1 MVESRTAWLAGAVVV
16 TGMLASCGA
25 AGSSGGA
32 GAVSA
37 SRTVTSGCA
46 GHSAEMVARAGSLY
60 VGGELNGV
68 AAVSAA
74 SVWAVG
80 STDLGNPVTVH
91 WNGRTWKQVLT
102 SVGNRLTSPS
112 GGYLNAVA
120 VVSSRDVWA
129 AGAGPGDSDL
139 VEHWDGRTWSRTPAP
154 DPGGGTV
161 LQGVAAASAADVW
174 AVGGTNDTNK
184 TVIIHWNG
192 TGWTQVPSPT
202 PAGVSSDLYAVAV
215 TSARSA
221 WAVGETW
228 TDAGRVPLIEHWNG
242 ISWTLVPSP
251 VIRGGGGLAGVAAA
265 SPASAWAVGTYDK
278 GEGGGLIERWNGR
291 AWTLV
296 PSPRLGFLQLRGVT
310 ALSPADAWAVGDT
323 VCLGKGEPTVI
334 ERWNGRAW
342 TLVPSP
348 ASGMLTGVSAV
359 SAASAWAVGFST
371 AYEEAVI
378 EHWNGTTWTWPP
390 GFCASPAG
398 SGCVNPSNIIGS

>member
-16 TGMLASCGA
+16 TGMLASCGVA
-25 AGSSGGA
+25 RSIGGA

-37 SRTVTSGCA
+37 SPTVTSECPR
-46 GHSAEMVARAGSLY
+46 HSAAVPKRAGSLNI
-60 VGGELNGV
+60 GGELDGV
-68 AAVSAA
+68 AAVSATSA
-74 SVWAVG
+74 WAVG
-80 STDLGNPVTVH
+80 STNLGNPVTVH
-91 WNGRTWKQVLT
+91 WNGSTWEQVLT
-102 SVGNRLTSPS
+102 PVGNRLTSPS

-120 VVSSRDVWA
+120 VVSSCDVWA
-129 AGAGPGDSDL
+129 AGAGAGGNVL

-154 DPGGGTV
+154 NPGGGTI

-174 AVGGTNDTNK
+174 AVGGTNQTNK
-184 TVIIHWNG
+184 PVIIHWNG
-192 TGWTQVPSPT
+192 SVWTQVPSPT
-202 PAGVSSDLYAVAV
+202 PAGVSSDLYAVAA

-265 SPASAWAVGTYDK
+265 SPASAWAVGAYDK
-278 GEGGGLIERWNGR
+278 GGGGGLIEHWNGR

-296 PSPRLGFLQLRGVT
+296 PSPHLGIFLQLRGVT
-310 ALSPADAWAVGDT
+310 ALSSADAWAVGGT
-323 VCLGKGEPTVI
+323 LVPGKGTPTVI

-348 ASGMLTGVSAV
+348 ALGMLSAVSAV
-359 SAASAWAVGFST
+359 SAASAWVVGFWT
-371 AYEEAVI
+371 AGITAVI
-378 EHWNGTTWTWPP
+378 EHWNGIAWTWPP
-390 GFCASPAG
+390 GFCAGPAG
-398 SGCVNPSNIIGS
+398 PGCILSGSGS